1 MPVCLQK
8 KINEIKKEQRWNP
21 PATINEYMYKDK
33 TAYLFSSNCCDQYN
47 EVYDSECKY
56 ICAPSGGI
64 TGRGDGQCED
74 FNTSAKLVR
83 LVWKDDR

>member
-1 MPVCLQK
+1 
-8 KINEIKKEQRWNP
+8 
-21 PATINEYMYKDK
+21 MYKDK